1 MTGTSDGT
9 VDTCAGINF
18 VPFFVEAFQCG
29 PFFPDVE
36 GFPLSASF
44 VRLSCDFCDLNH
56 FRKGS
61 K

>member
-18 VPFFVEAFQCG
+18 VPFFVEAFRCG

-36 GFPLSASF
+36 GFSTFSQLCEIE
-44 VRLSCDFCDLNH
+44 L
-56 FRKGS
+56 
-61 K
+61 